1 MWTVAEDYSFVPAI
15 QLFRDYEDEDTNFYK
30 MAVLGYA
37 YGKLDLPSIIKYL
50 NIMTAKQNNREELVL
65 IAELVIESAVTKHLL
80 TDRPGLVEYRN
91 KLIVRTVDKYRHE
104 SKNTLL
110 EELEYGY
117 YSLAMGDYPKVDR
130 KTFRLLS
137 AIKKAEGIN
146 ESQGIIKLLGE
157 IYGEFFYINRELKFY
172 NEEIVK
178 DSKEKSKKK
187 PKKQKSIDSVGV
199 ELPEGDA
206 DDLDKYTI
214 GAAEFT
220 DLSDYEKIENIESEG
235 RVATLS
241 SGKKDSVK
249 SIIEKHFG
257 NSILGDN
264 ENAKIESQI
273 SVGAH
278 QGIAFH
284 LTKGNYGDDVESK
297 YYEAQIALQHE
308 ENYEKYL
315 EDELKYRRSVNQLRE
330 IIRKN
335 VIQDLDTHE
344 KITNNGKIIPSY
356 IWKRQ
361 YLNEE
366 NIFLKTFKE
375 EYGALSVDILLDSS
389 ASQLDRQADVAIQAY
404 IIAEALVSL
413 NIPTRVTGFN
423 NLFNHLIV
431 KEYRDYNDS
440 LEKNMNIFDYLA
452 TGSNR
457 DGMAIKYTTLQMQKQ
472 NAENKILIILSDGR
486 PNDKI
491 EIGVVGGYKF
501 SGANYQD
508 DVAIKDTAKEVLH
521 SKLNGIS
528 VLGVFTGL
536 EEDLEQEKL
545 IYGQDFAYITN
556 IQRFSTIIGVF
567 LKNLLDVS

>member
-1 MWTVAEDYSFVPAI
+1 M
-15 QLFRDYEDEDTNFYK
+15 
-30 MAVLGYA
+30 
-37 YGKLDLPSIIKYL
+37 
-50 NIMTAKQNNREELVL
+50 
-65 IAELVIESAVTKHLL
+65 
-80 TDRPGLVEYRN
+80 
-91 KLIVRTVDKYRHE
+91 
-104 SKNTLL
+104 
-110 EELEYGY
+110 
-117 YSLAMGDYPKVDR
+117 
-130 KTFRLLS
+130 
-137 AIKKAEGIN
+137 
-146 ESQGIIKLLGE
+146 
-157 IYGEFFYINRELKFY
+157 
-172 NEEIVK
+172 
-178 DSKEKSKKK
+178 
-187 PKKQKSIDSVGV
+187 
-199 ELPEGDA
+199 
-206 DDLDKYTI
+206 
-214 GAAEFT
+214 
-220 DLSDYEKIENIESEG
+220 
-235 RVATLS
+235 
-241 SGKKDSVK
+241 
-249 SIIEKHFG
+249 
-257 NSILGDN
+257 
-264 ENAKIESQI
+264 
-273 SVGAH
+273 
-278 QGIAFH
+278 
-284 LTKGNYGDDVESK
+284 
-297 YYEAQIALQHE
+297 
-308 ENYEKYL
+308 
-315 EDELKYRRSVNQLRE
+315 
-330 IIRKN
+330 
-335 VIQDLDTHE
+335 DTHE